1 MPTAINTVISEE
13 MNDARAAVWI
23 QLDSAVAD
31 INQDIGIHLSL
42 VVVVILTQVHGESFF
57 NQ

>member
-1 MPTAINTVISEE
+1 MPTAIKAVISEE

-23 QLDSAVAD
+23 QLESAVAD
-31 INQDIGIHLSL
+31 VNQDIGIYLSL
-42 VVVVILTQVHGESFF
+42 LVVVILTQIHGESFF